1 MNKIALIVGTIV
13 LLAAAVGAVL
23 FFRADATARI
33 MAEED
38 AVETIIEVHP
48 ELETYKTT
56 SLPPSSIITKQLG
69 TGWYV
74 AFIESGSGVS
84 GILTARCYRV
94 SETTRVEQVGTFT
107 AERGQPAERM
117 QLETCSPI
125 FGEEPTSVATTTN
138 TQPGNS
144 GILPYGNTTLRL
156 GERAQFPALSV
167 TPVAIEEDS
176 RCPSDVQCIQA
187 GTVRVKVE
195 FVSAAGTTTGV
206 LKLDEVLTTKAE
218 SITLMGVEPG
228 KISTATTSLEAYRF
242 TIKVVPQ
249 GLLIK
254 PKTVGECFVGGCSSQ
269 ICSDTKDAVSTC
281 EFKEEYACYKTAACE
296 RQRDGACGWT
306 LSAALTACL
315 ATASRSTIAE

>member
-1 MNKIALIVGTIV
+1 MNKIALIVGTMV

-23 FFRADATARI
+23 FFRADATARV

-38 AVETIIEVHP
+38 AVESIIGLYP
-48 ELETYKTT
+48 ELEAYKTT

-74 AFIESGSGVS
+74 AFIESGSGIP

-107 AERGQPAERM
+107 AQGGQTAERM

-125 FGEEPTSVATTTN
+125 FSDEQAPVATSTS

-167 TPVAIEEDS
+167 KPVAIEEDS

-187 GTVRVKVE
+187 GTVRIQIE
-195 FVSAAGTTTGV
+195 MVSAQGTSTGI
-206 LKLDEVLTTKAE
+206 LKLDEVFATKTE
-218 SITLMGVEPG
+218 SITMVGVEPG
-228 KISTATTSLEAYRF
+228 KISTATTSPDAYLF

-254 PKTVGECFVGGCSSQ
+254 PKTPGECFIGGCSSH

-281 EFKEEYACYKTAACE
+281 EFREEYACYKTAACE

-306 LSAALTACL
+306 LSAALTSCL
-315 ATASRSTIAE
+315 AAASSGTIAE

>member
-23 FFRADATARI
+23 FLRADTTAHV
-33 MAEED
+33 MAEEA
-38 AVETIIEVHP
+38 AVETIIDLYP
-48 ELETYKTT
+48 ELEAYKTT
-56 SLPPSSIITKQLG
+56 SLPPSSIVTKQLG

-74 AFIESGSGVS
+74 AFIESGSGIR

-107 AERGQPAERM
+107 AQGGQTAERM

-125 FGEEPTSVATTTN
+125 FYDEPPSVATTTN
-138 TQPGNS
+138 SQPGS
-144 GILPYGNTTLRL
+144 VGILPYGNTTLAL
-156 GERAQFPALSV
+156 GQRVQFPALSV
-167 TPVAIEEDS
+167 KPVAIEEDS

-187 GTVRVKVE
+187 GTVRVQIE
-195 FVSAAGTTTGV
+195 MVSAAGTSTGI
-206 LKLDEVLTTKAE
+206 LKLDEVFTTKTE
-218 SITLMGVEPG
+218 SITLIGVEPG

-254 PKTVGECFVGGCSSQ
+254 PKTQGECFIGGCSSQ
-269 ICSDTKDAVSTC
+269 ICSDTKDAASNC
-281 EFKEEYACYKTAACE
+281 EFKNEYACYKTATCE

-315 ATASRSTIAE
+315 AETKAAPATE